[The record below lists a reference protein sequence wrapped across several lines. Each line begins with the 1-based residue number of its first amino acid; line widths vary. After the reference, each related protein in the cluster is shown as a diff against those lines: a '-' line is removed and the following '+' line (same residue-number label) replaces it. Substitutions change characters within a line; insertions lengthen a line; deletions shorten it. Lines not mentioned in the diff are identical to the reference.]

1 MTGAARPRRRT
12 LRGWT
17 PSEWT
22 PSGRAL
28 SGWTLSRWTGAA
40 VAGTLALA
48 LLVGGCVFTALAGPA
63 LSLHTRTEAL
73 RHTVAGLATTDKTV
87 QMTAGWSDF
96 TNPNGFS
103 LNPEQEGLAPAD
115 LDASLSE
122 LSAGLAGMRLPVAA
136 GAWASVTTRVLPSG
150 LTAPPPGGAGDSP
163 VSFEVAY
170 RDPLADHARVV
181 AGSYTGKVP
190 YYAVGVAATTETAR
204 LLGLH
209 LGSRLRLSTPQGGT
223 TLVVTAIVAER
234 DPGST
239 FWTLDPT
246 IAAPSFSTTGE
257 STPFWAGGLFA
268 DPDQLAA
275 MQNALGRS
283 GMTMNWLFPLALGA
297 VTADEVPGLYDNLNR
312 ATAAIPALTGD
323 MQPSAGTVT
332 VGSPLIADLAAFL
345 ATQSAVQT
353 VLLLLFVSLTVTGAA
368 VIALAAWM
376 IIARRDGELG
386 TLRARGGSVRQL
398 AVVTGRG
405 ALLAAVPG
413 ALLGAGLAVALVPG
427 GNTVP
432 SLGWWLA
439 GVAVATAV
447 AGPPLIAAWRHR
459 SLLPY
464 AHPSLLPQ
472 IRSRS
477 GAAVNPARITTAQ
490 TRRSR
495 FGWRR
500 LVAELTACAA
510 CVAGVIVLRDQ
521 GLPANGG
528 VNLYLSAMPVLV
540 AIPVVLV
547 MLRLYP
553 LAVRGLLALSAR
565 GTSATGFV
573 ALSGA
578 TQPFAVLPAFA
589 LVLALGL
596 ASFAGTVSDG
606 ISRGEV
612 AASWQSTG
620 ADAVITPG
628 VKSGS
633 FGPAAV
639 RQIAAVPG
647 VRQATAVWETV
658 WQTSAGQTVTLLA
671 VDPAGYAAFTA
682 GIPFPPFPPFPASR
696 LDGAAAAASGGAG
709 SGGAASGGAIPVLA
723 SPAAAAAFGPSATE
737 LFSLTAMGPAIVRVA
752 GRLSATPGVPGGGVF
767 AVMALRTLPGANGRP
782 APNII
787 LVNGA
792 SIDQARLSAVVS
804 RAIPDAAITFR
815 AAALAKLTALPLQH
829 GGAVIVTLTIA
840 AAAAFGLFIVLLG
853 LAFGSAQ
860 RELTLARLVVMGYE
874 QNVRLV
880 LTEAMPAV
888 LAAVVAGAACAF
900 ALPGLLG
907 STLDLSEFTG
917 TSIQVQLQPDLAAL
931 GWPAACLILIAAL
944 MLVTETRAVR
954 RRGVTGTLRAT

>member
-1 MTGAARPRRRT
+1 MTEAARPTRGNLRR
-12 LRGWT
+12 GN
-17 PSEWT
+17 
-22 PSGRAL
+22 
-28 SGWTLSRWTGAA
+28 LSRWTGTA
-40 VAGTLALA
+40 VAGTVALA

-73 RHTVAGLATTDKTV
+73 RHTVTGLATLDKTV

-103 LNPEQEGLAPAD
+103 LNPGQQGLAPAD
-115 LDASLSE
+115 LSASVSE
-122 LSAGLAGMRLPVAA
+122 LSAGLAGMQLPLAG
-136 GAWASVTTRVLPSG
+136 GAWASVTTGVLSSN
-150 LTAPPPGGAGDSP
+150 LSASPPGGAPGAIP
-163 VSFEVAY
+163 VSLEVAY
-170 RDPLADHARVV
+170 RDPLAGHAQVV
-181 AGSYTGKVP
+181 AGSYAGKVP
-190 YYAVGVAATTETAR
+190 AGAVGVAATTQTAALLR
-204 LLGLH
+204 LH
-209 LGSRLRLSTPQGGT
+209 PGSRLRLSGAGVRSTV
-223 TLVVTAIVAER
+223 VVTAIVAER
-234 DPGST
+234 APGST

-246 IAAPSFSTTGE
+246 VTAPSFTSPAD
-257 STPFWAGGLFA
+257 SSPFWAGGLFA
-268 DPDQLAA
+268 DPGQLTA
-275 MQNALGRS
+275 MQNAFGRS
-283 GMTMNWLFPLALGA
+283 TMTLNWLFPLALGA
-297 VTADEVPGLYDNLNR
+297 VTADQAPGLYDNLNR
-312 ATAAIPALTGD
+312 ATTAIPALTGA

-332 VGSPLIADLAAFL
+332 VASPMIADLAAFL

-368 VIALAAWM
+368 VIALAAAM

-405 ALLAAVPG
+405 ALVAAVPG
-413 ALLGAGLAVALVPG
+413 ALLGAGLAVGLVPG
-427 GNTVP
+427 GNAVP
-432 SLGWWLA
+432 PLGWWLA
-439 GVAVATAV
+439 GVTFATAL

-459 SLLPY
+459 SLLPH

-472 IRSRS
+472 IRRS
-477 GAAVNPARITTAQ
+477 VNPARITTAE

-495 FGWRR
+495 VSRAGWRR
-500 LVAELTACAA
+500 LVAELAACAA

-540 AIPVVLV
+540 AIPVVLI

-578 TQPFAVLPAFA
+578 TRPFALLPAFA

-606 ISRGEV
+606 IGRGEA

-628 VKSGS
+628 ATSGP
-633 FGPAAV
+633 FGPAVV

-647 VRQATAVWETV
+647 VRQATAVWATA

-671 VDPAGYAAFTA
+671 VDPAGYAALTA
-682 GIPFPPFPPFPASR
+682 GTPFPAFPAGR
-696 LDGAAAAASGGAG
+696 LGGAAAAASGGA
-709 SGGAASGGAIPVLA
+709 AVPVIAS
-723 SPAAAAAFGPSATE
+723 AAAAAALGRGATE
-737 LFSLTAMGPAIVRVA
+737 LFSVTEMGPATVRVA
-752 GRLSATPGVPGGGVF
+752 GTLSATPALPGGGAF
-767 AVMALRTLPGANGRP
+767 AVMALQTLPGVNGRP
-782 APNII
+782 APNIL

-804 RAIPDAAITFR
+804 RAIPGAAITFR
-815 AAALAKLTALPLQH
+815 AAVLAKLAGLPLQH

-853 LAFGSAQ
+853 LTFGSAQ

-874 QNVRLV
+874 RDVRLV
-880 LTEAMPAV
+880 LAQAMPAV

-900 ALPGLLG
+900 VLPGLLS
-907 STLDLSEFTG
+907 STLDLSGFTG

-931 GWPAACLILIAAL
+931 GWPAAILVLIAVV